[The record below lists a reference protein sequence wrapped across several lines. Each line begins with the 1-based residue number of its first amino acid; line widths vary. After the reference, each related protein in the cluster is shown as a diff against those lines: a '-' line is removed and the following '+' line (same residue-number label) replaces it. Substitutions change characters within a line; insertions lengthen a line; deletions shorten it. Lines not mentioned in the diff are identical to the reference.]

1 MNSYK
6 LFTDKSNNFQCKLEL
21 EGASLNSATV
31 RLVIEGK
38 SRKYLYEGTVGD
50 DGFCRVP
57 VERLNEIFST
67 GDHGMM
73 KLEVIADDAY
83 FVPWESAYD
92 IDTSKKVRVEVVT
105 PTETPKKPQVTVQI
119 QQEVQQPPVKAVEPK
134 KLSGKEQEFN
144 KLVEYMQRKIHATKI
159 SPQKV
164 REDKKLFL
172 ERIETLVEKCV
183 YKHNSQQVYT
193 EVLNSL

>member
-1 MNSYK
+1 MSSYK
-6 LFTDKSNNFQCKLEL
+6 LFTDKSNNFQCKIEL
-21 EGASLNSATV
+21 EGASLNSAAV

-57 VERLNEIFST
+57 IDRLNEIFSA
-67 GDHGMM
+67 GDQGSM

-83 FVPWESAYD
+83 FVPWESTYD

-105 PTETPKKPQVTVQI
+105 PTEQPKKPQLTVQV
-119 QQEVQQPPVKAVEPK
+119 QNEVQQTSVKPIESK
-134 KLSGKEQEFN
+134 KVSGREQEFN
-144 KLVEYMQRKIHATKI
+144 KLVEYMQRKIHTTNT
-159 SPQKV
+159 SPDRVKK
-164 REDKKLFL
+164 DTKLFL

-183 YKHNSQQVYT
+183 YKHNPRQVYEAVVKT
-193 EVLNSL
+193 L